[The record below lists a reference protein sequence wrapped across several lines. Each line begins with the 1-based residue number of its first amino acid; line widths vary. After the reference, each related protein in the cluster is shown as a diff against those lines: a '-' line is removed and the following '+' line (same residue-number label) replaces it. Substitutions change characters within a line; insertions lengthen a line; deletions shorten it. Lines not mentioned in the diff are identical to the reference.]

1 MSVGDLI
8 PWVGGKAGYSGHR
21 TLRWIVGGAP
31 AAVLL
36 IFVAEQFSIS
46 AVNGWWTDELFSLW
60 ASDPQIGFGTALA
73 SRIAPDSNLPLYPA
87 LLYWVR
93 TLVPDDRT
101 AIFALNIVALLGACA
116 TVIYLSARADQR
128 LAGFMG
134 ASLFVLS
141 GPTLRYIPE
150 GRVYFVAIAISFVAS
165 WYAAVLLVQT
175 RWRPSLI
182 LPALIGIGAA
192 FTHLFAALACGA
204 LAAGILGAA
213 VLRRD
218 RALGKHAL
226 ALGIAASITSAIW
239 IALANG
245 SASNLQW
252 IEFTPFQVKAAL
264 WEVKQLAFGSRAA
277 AVAFVA
283 VVVLGLL
290 YRPTR
295 LLTAV
300 FIVALTLFFVLP
312 VLVSFRFPI
321 ITGRYWTIGTP
332 LLLTLVTFLL
342 AAWNPVAK
350 GLPSLTIPA
359 VGITFATAF
368 AVLSCIGGFMA
379 ARSST
384 AMKPIWKG
392 AEVAA
397 PLLGACPAGSVAVL
411 GAPKLYA
418 IMSKRPKSIFFD
430 AESAQLYS
438 PTNESSGCRVLGWA
452 EHVRRGDDY
461 LDRASD
467 TELLQLLSID
477 ARSGTYEVKR
487 HGSGFVVLRSSSN
500 AAKPMN

>member
-1 MSVGDLI
+1 
-8 PWVGGKAGYSGHR
+8 
-21 TLRWIVGGAP
+21 
-31 AAVLL
+31 
-36 IFVAEQFSIS
+36 
-46 AVNGWWTDELFSLW
+46 
-60 ASDPQIGFGTALA
+60 
-73 SRIAPDSNLPLYPA
+73 
-87 LLYWVR
+87 
-93 TLVPDDRT
+93 LVPDDRT
-101 AIFALNIVALLGACA
+101 AIFVLNIVVLLGACA
-116 TVIYLSARADQR
+116 TVLYLSARADQR
-128 LAGFMG
+128 LAGFIG
-134 ASLFVLS
+134 TSLFVLS

-150 GRVYFVAIAISFVAS
+150 GRVYFVAISISFVAS

-175 RWRPSLI
+175 RWRPPLI
-182 LPALIGIGAA
+182 LPILIGIGAA

-204 LAAGILGAA
+204 LSAGILGAA
-213 VLRRD
+213 VLRHD
-218 RALGKHAL
+218 RALGTHAL
-226 ALGIAASITSAIW
+226 ALGIAASIASALW
-239 IALANG
+239 LALANE
-245 SASNLQW
+245 SASNLAW
-252 IEFTPFQVKAAL
+252 IEFTPVQVKAAL

-277 AVAFVA
+277 AIAFVA

-295 LLTAV
+295 VLTAV
-300 FIVALTLFFVLP
+300 YIAALTLFFVLP
-312 VLVSFRFPI
+312 VIVSFKFPI

-332 LLLTLVTFLL
+332 FLLTLVAFLI

-350 GLPSLTIPA
+350 GLRSLTTPA
-359 VGITFATAF
+359 LGIAFASAF

-397 PLLGACPAGSVAVL
+397 PLLGACPARSVAVL

-418 IMSKRPKSIFFD
+418 IMSKMPKSIFFNS
-430 AESAQLYS
+430 ESAQLHT
-438 PTNESSGCRVLGWA
+438 PTDENSACHVLGWA

-487 HGSGFVVLRSSSN
+487 HGSGFVVLRSSSDP
-500 AAKPMN
+500 AKPNELGKRL